1 MMKQFFLSLIIA
13 LTWVPAIGQCCPEK
27 PTAEKRQVLWQKLQE
42 ELTAVDKG
50 LDGVMG
56 LAVKDLTSG
65 ETFFIH
71 GDEIMPQASS
81 IKITVLANL
90 YLQAQQGKLKLTDEY
105 VVRKEDLVSGSDIM
119 LGLTPGVTR
128 LTLRDLATMMVAV
141 SDNSATNVLIGRVGM
156 ENVNAMLDGLGLHA
170 TRLRRQMM
178 DLKAAGEGRE
188 NVSTPREMMTL
199 LETIYRGKLLSKEM
213 TADFIKVLSTHK
225 ESSLLQGLPDDAV
238 AASKPGELEA
248 VRNDSGIIFRK
259 KSALYFVRDDN
270 VSEGRKRGLG
280 GNPQSYGAHVQ
291 LFRSRV
297 PRLRL
302 WPGRVAKIRQALLK
316 GLSLYLGRSAKIR
329 WNETS
334 FSMDPDHHP
343 ISQCD
348 LCGTV
353 QARSLTGSGPAKSA
367 AIQSRRQCSPG
378 YPPRAGHCRSATQ
391 KRAAGF
397 WRQLVYRLP
406 CP

>member
-1 MMKQFFLSLIIA
+1 MLGRLWHSVFTNECQSVYTHANVIPKLTLLLIVATCAISA
-13 LTWVPAIGQCCPEK
+13 PAQCCPEK
-27 PTAEKRQVLWQKLQE
+27 PAAEKQQLLWQKLQE
-42 ELTAVDKG
+42 QLRGVDQG

-81 IKITVLANL
+81 IKIAVLASL

-105 VVRKEDLVSGSDIM
+105 VVRSPDLVTGSDIM

-156 ENVNAMLDGLGLHA
+156 ENVNAMLDSLGLHA

-178 DLKAAGEGRE
+178 DLKAASEGRE

-199 LETIYRGKLLSKEM
+199 LETIYRGKLLNKEM
-213 TADFIKVLSTHK
+213 TADFIKMLSTHK

-248 VRNDSGIIFRK
+248 VRNDSGIVLVKNRPYI
-259 KSALYFVRDDN
+259 LCVMTTY
-270 VSEGRKRGLG
+270 
-280 GNPQSYGAHVQ
+280 
-291 LFRSRV
+291 
-297 PRLRL
+297 
-302 WPGRVAKIRQALLK
+302 LK
-316 GLSLYLGRSAKIR
+316 DEKDG
-329 WNETS
+329 
-334 FSMDPDHHP
+334 
-343 ISQCD
+343 
-348 LCGTV
+348 
-353 QARSLTGSGPAKSA
+353 SA
-367 AIQSRRQCSPG
+367 AIRKIAALTYSYFDRVARATEYGRVVSP
-378 YPPRAGHCRSATQ
+378 
-391 KRAAGF
+391 K
-397 WRQLVYRLP
+397 
-406 CP
+406 